1 MDEPEPLVGS
11 TLNLFKLSG
20 KNMPTETEKYESSV
34 YQTPELNPQFN
45 DTLKQTNQGHNQEQE
60 PKKLDYDE
68 DYFEND
74 GPMSTMIKARPGIG
88 ASDLE
93 YGRDDNSGSEENI
106 PDSNES
112 ISEKDD
118 QEDDDIIADIVRNP
132 FKPEIVTEE
141 PGSGQR
147 KVVMNLGA
155 NRLTFGG

>member
-1 MDEPEPLVGS
+1 
-11 TLNLFKLSG
+11 
-20 KNMPTETEKYESSV
+20 
-34 YQTPELNPQFN
+34 
-45 DTLKQTNQGHNQEQE
+45 
-60 PKKLDYDE
+60 
-68 DYFEND
+68 
-74 GPMSTMIKARPGIG
+74 MSTMIKARPGIG